1 MICILEPKTDQALSG
16 TFLYNKELAAASH
29 GKIERIS
36 LSKQDMD
43 SFIQGDILLIDSA
56 WLYSA
61 PAKALAKSEGNGWLV
76 HSLPEKVEDWKKT
89 FGEST
94 HLVASS
100 ASVADRLKA
109 EMPDH
114 KVITLLPAVDT
125 RIRSLQPQEREH
137 DLLRLIT
144 VANVMP
150 RKGLKEAAVFLK
162 KLEDEEGLAFHW
174 YVVGQPMP
182 DREYNGSPEIDE
194 AYVDEFTSLIDL
206 YEWHDDVTLVGSF
219 TMEQQIRMYLNMDVA
234 FFPSL
239 KEDFGKVLLETA
251 QLGLPILTTDVGIA
265 QALFGSEDHALILPA
280 PLGEAS
286 IPEAAA
292 FLRNYQGLEINV
304 RKKRNHALLSRSWT
318 IAADELIK
326 ALRVI
331 N

>member
-16 TFLYNKELAAASH
+16 NFLYNKELSAASH

-43 SFIQGDILLIDSA
+43 SFIQGDTLLIDSA

-61 PAKALAKSEGNGWLV
+61 PAKALAKAEGNGWLV
-76 HSLPEKVEDWKKT
+76 HSLPDRVGDWQKT
-89 FGEST
+89 FAEST

-100 ASVADRLKA
+100 ASVADRLRA

-114 KVITLLPAVDT
+114 KIITLLPAVDT
-125 RIRSLQPQEREH
+125 RIRSLHPQEREH

-150 RKGLKEAAVFLK
+150 RKGLKEAAMFLRK
-162 KLEDEEGLAFHW
+162 VEEEEGLAFHW

-251 QLGLPILTTDVGIA
+251 
-265 QALFGSEDHALILPA
+265 
-280 PLGEAS
+280 
-286 IPEAAA
+286 
-292 FLRNYQGLEINV
+292 
-304 RKKRNHALLSRSWT
+304 
-318 IAADELIK
+318 
-326 ALRVI
+326 
-331 N
+331 